1 MYGPTRT
8 LLYMQFAATRG
19 AIVPTAQ
26 LRFAV
31 LLFCA
36 ILLLFLPIITPKSVY
51 KRQNNMTKRR
61 NYYISP
67 FLRVDLLV
75 MQILSPFLHVCM
87 QYCVRKQ
94 RNTW

>member
-26 LRFAV
+26 SCRCV
-31 LLFCA
+31 LLLCN
-36 ILLLFLPIITPKSVY
+36 ILLLFLPIIPPKSVY
-51 KRQNNMTKRR
+51 KRQNNMTKQR

-67 FLRVDLLV
+67 FLRADLLV
-75 MQILSPFLHVCM
+75 MQIILPFLHVCALN
-87 QYCVRKQ
+87 CVRKQ